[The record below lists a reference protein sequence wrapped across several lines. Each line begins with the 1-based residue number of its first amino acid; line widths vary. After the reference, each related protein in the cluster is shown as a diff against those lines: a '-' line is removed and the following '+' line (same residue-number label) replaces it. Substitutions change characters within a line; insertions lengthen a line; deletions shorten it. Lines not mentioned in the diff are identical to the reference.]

1 MRYLLV
7 VALLMGLFSLTVDAE
22 VEGKA
27 IAIITSG
34 PVDSEIVDRVIRF
47 ARQNTA
53 LPIRLLPAQ
62 DIQADSLDA
71 IGHALNGK
79 KGADDVCLISIVWP
93 EADIQP
99 HGVLLPEEKVSVINA
114 KSLKPEDGD
123 AERYARRIEREVMQS
138 MGLLLGLSACPN
150 PQCAL
155 WFYSTDKE
163 LDMKGRNF
171 CPPCLQKIQQNAVAA
186 GMKLDENSPYVVR

>member
-1 MRYLLV
+1 MRYLFIT
-7 VALLMGLFSLTVDAE
+7 ALLMGLFVLTVSAE

-27 IAIITSG
+27 IAIVTSG
-34 PVDSEIVDRVIRF
+34 PVDSAMVDRVVNF

-62 DIQADSLDA
+62 DIQGDSLDA
-71 IGHALNGK
+71 IGRALNEK
-79 KGADDVCLISIVWP
+79 KGADEVCLITIVWP

-123 AERYARRIEREVMQS
+123 MERYARRIEREVMQS

-171 CPPCLQKIQQNAVAA
+171 CPPCLQKVQKNAIAA
-186 GMKLDENSPYVVR
+186 GMKLDENSPYVVQ